1 MEKNVRWRQRDDV
14 VRGKRYRVVVESLF
28 TDLDEI
34 NLGSLTSFDT
44 TLRTHIPEID
54 LKGLLLKAALPNN
67 V

>member
-1 MEKNVRWRQRDDV
+1 M
-14 VRGKRYRVVVESLF
+14 VVESLF